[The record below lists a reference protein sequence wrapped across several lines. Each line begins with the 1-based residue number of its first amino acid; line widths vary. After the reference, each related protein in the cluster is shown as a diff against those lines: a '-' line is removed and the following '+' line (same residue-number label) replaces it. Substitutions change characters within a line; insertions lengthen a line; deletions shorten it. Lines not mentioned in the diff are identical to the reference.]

1 MWIKDITRA
10 GLLRKN
16 QPSCEIIHRMKSDRP
31 WLPLLLMTS
40 MMVGVVLCLWTILS
54 RKATPTEALLLSVL
68 LTVFSVLGSWI
79 ASAYYAE
86 HSFDRNLRVF
96 ALKASEKVTNLSNE
110 LDRLIGFLQQELNTE
125 DYESPSEALLARD
138 MRIQATIH
146 VINTLKSVNDRSL
159 SDWEG
164 VIGEEIIAQ
173 REEQE
178 LREEQLRELLER
190 VSTLPQA
197 DHESG
202 MHDPAALRRELDAV
216 RRDIKVLGA
225 QIGGVPVRQ
234 PRASGK
240 ESVQKACPKC
250 GKPLS
255 YRQRTKSNSVKNVQC
270 EHCQAKLFSIV
281 QNGEFVLNEKV
292 SKSESIR
299 CPICSVALL
308 AQLSAMPGAST
319 QTLCPEC
326 NSELGI
332 VRRSDTIHVRA
343 NTVGVTAA
351 EQPVLEELIAQ
362 VSEKMPGQPWA
373 VGTAQRVARELGV
386 PYQEVRRA
394 VQELIRRKHFKLQID
409 GELYERVAP
418 SSTVVESQTT

>member
-1 MWIKDITRA
+1 
-10 GLLRKN
+10 
-16 QPSCEIIHRMKSDRP
+16 MKSDQP
-31 WLPLLLMTS
+31 WLHLLLMIS
-40 MMVGVVLCLWTILS
+40 MMGGVGVCLWTILS
-54 RKATPTEALLLSVL
+54 RNTTATEALLLSVL
-68 LTVFSVLGSWI
+68 LTVFSVIGSWI

-86 HSFDRNLRVF
+86 HSFDKNLRVF

-178 LREEQLRELLER
+178 QREEQLRELLER

-197 DHESG
+197 DHESAV
-202 MHDPAALRRELDAV
+202 HDPASLRRELEAV
-216 RRDIKVLGA
+216 RRDIRVLGA
-225 QIGGVPVRQ
+225 QIGGVPLRHAR
-234 PRASGK
+234 PSGK

-250 GKPLS
+250 GKLLS
-255 YRQRTKSNSVKNVQC
+255 YRQRAKSNSVKNVQC
-270 EHCQAKLFSIV
+270 EHCHAKLFSV
-281 QNGEFVLNEKV
+281 VHDGEFVLNERV
-292 SKSESIR
+292 SKTENVT
-299 CPICSVALL
+299 CPICSVGIIVEVPAI
-308 AQLSAMPGAST
+308 PGGSS

-332 VRRSDTIHVRA
+332 VRRLDGVHVRA
-343 NTVGVTAA
+343 NTVGITAA
-351 EQPVLEELIAQ
+351 EQPVAEELIER
-362 VSEKMPGQPWA
+362 VIRRMPLQPWP
-373 VGTAQRVARELGV
+373 VGTAQRVARDLGV

-394 VQELIRRKHFKLQID
+394 VQELIRRGHFKLQID
-409 GELYERVAP
+409 GELYERLHP
-418 SSTVVESQTT
+418 ESAAAES